1 MKEKLARLWQRVKR
15 GCVRAVR
22 KAAPAIGRGTLR
34 FCDLFYRYHYWLGV
48 AVLRRGRHVYR
59 VVGRIT
65 RKPRRFLRYA
75 WVAWIYR
82 PVHRFLRRMWRLIT
96 GLPRSYIELWK
107 SMKKDALNFALF
119 LPHGLFRWLRDYKE
133 EWFTLGRFVGPIA
146 AAVVLVS
153 TIQLW
158 TQTRFCLVLS
168 YRGDE
173 LGIIENAAVY
183 DKGASMAR
191 SRVTNID
198 DNQFTVDAVP
208 TLTMVIRGAK
218 STMTAS
224 DVCDAILSKSFEK
237 EEIME
242 ATAFYMDGNFMGA
255 VADSDALEAM
265 LEEIKAHSLG
275 EEDATPDA
283 ETDLTVVS
291 QRIEFVQ
298 DIKTE
303 TGLFPIDTLKSVED
317 IRKQLESKT
326 TVEQVYTVQSGDT
339 FSGIASKHNMTSDE
353 LKALNPQIEN
363 TNKLQIGQELLVQ
376 RPQYFLQVVVVKTV
390 RKEGVKVPYKTRTV
404 YRDDKYTDWSNV
416 KTKGVDGTKT
426 VYTDITMLDG
436 YELESVVTEEV
447 ITKEAVTKVVEVGT
461 KKRPTNQGNGIT
473 TGTMTWPVP
482 VCHRVYVGYS
492 SSHKAIDISSGP
504 VPVLGKPAVAADG
517 GVVIEASTG
526 WNGGYGT
533 VVKIQHSNGL
543 ITVYAHLQ
551 TLKVVKGQ
559 KVSAGQTIGLIGN
572 TGRSFGP
579 HLHFEVIKNGVKVN
593 PLNYVKPQ

>member
-1 MKEKLARLWQRVKR
+1 M
-15 GCVRAVR
+15 
-22 KAAPAIGRGTLR
+22 
-34 FCDLFYRYHYWLGV
+34 
-48 AVLRRGRHVYR
+48 
-59 VVGRIT
+59 
-65 RKPRRFLRYA
+65 
-75 WVAWIYR
+75 
-82 PVHRFLRRMWRLIT
+82 
-96 GLPRSYIELWK
+96 
-107 SMKKDALNFALF
+107 
-119 LPHGLFRWLRDYKE
+119 
-133 EWFTLGRFVGPIA
+133 
-146 AAVVLVS
+146 
-153 TIQLW
+153 
-158 TQTRFCLVLS
+158 
-168 YRGDE
+168 
-173 LGIIENAAVY
+173 
-183 DKGASMAR
+183 
-191 SRVTNID
+191 
-198 DNQFTVDAVP
+198 
-208 TLTMVIRGAK
+208 
-218 STMTAS
+218 
-224 DVCDAILSKSFEK
+224 
-237 EEIME
+237 
-242 ATAFYMDGNFMGA
+242 
-255 VADSDALEAM
+255 
-265 LEEIKAHSLG
+265 
-275 EEDATPDA
+275 
-283 ETDLTVVS
+283 
-291 QRIEFVQ
+291 
-298 DIKTE
+298 
-303 TGLFPIDTLKSVED
+303 ED
-317 IRKQLESKT
+317 IRRQLESKT

-390 RKEGVKVPYKTRTV
+390 REEGVKVPYKTRTV

-492 SSHKAIDISSGP
+492 SGHKAIDVSSGP

-579 HLHFEVIKNGVKVN
+579 HLHFEVIKNGVYED
-593 PLNYVKPQ
+593 PLWYVSP